1 MVLWMAELLRIFLID
16 KSFFSV
22 IIDNEFQNQKEEN
35 MSKEMGI
42 FIDFLKRRGLKLTR
56 QREEIFKIFLST
68 DRHLSVEELYHIIKK
83 RDPGVGQA
91 TVFRTLKLLSE
102 AEMAKEVDLGDKRI
116 RYEPKYGHS
125 HHDHLVCV
133 KCGRFIE
140 VVDAEIERLQE
151 RLCRKFTFLPQRH
164 RMEIFGICK
173 RCRVKAG

>member
-1 MVLWMAELLRIFLID
+1 
-16 KSFFSV
+16 
-22 IIDNEFQNQKEEN
+22 

-42 FIDFLKRRGLKLTR
+42 FVDFLKRKGLKLTR
-56 QREEIFKIFLST
+56 QRQEILKIFLGT
-68 DRHLSVEELYHIIKK
+68 NRHLSVEELYDIIKK

-125 HHDHLVCV
+125 HHDHLVCI

-140 VVDAEIERLQE
+140 VVDTEIERLQE
-151 RLCRKFTFLPQRH
+151 RLFKKFGFLPQRY

-173 RCRVKAG
+173 RCGLKTG